1 MEHKDCIGPDANL
14 FGGVRRA
21 LAMTFA
27 AVLVSIFA
35 WPVRA
40 EQTASATQIDSRS
53 DSIAE
58 IPGFV
63 YEDGRWTPNGPYEGT
78 ARAGSGV
85 AKPFPAMPGLDANP
99 LTPAKVELGR
109 LLFFDP
115 ILSGDNRDSCATCHH
130 PDLGLADARPLSM
143 GLGANG
149 VGPERTGGAE
159 LRRNAPT
166 IWNAAFAGSQF
177 WDGRAA
183 TLEEQLDGPL
193 LDASE
198 MNADPAEIVRELKAI
213 PEYVR
218 LFGLAFPDALAHRM
232 GAADEAGA
240 AKRTGTIS
248 FDNVKK
254 ALASFER
261 TLISADS
268 KFDQYAAGDLDAMD
282 ASEKKGMR
290 LFRSLHARCFECH
303 ILPTFTD
310 GTFRILGV
318 PELASREAS
327 GTPPDLG
334 RFEVSSS
341 GREKSFRVPS
351 LRNVARTAPY
361 MHNGRFATLREV
373 VDFYTEGGGRYKPA
387 PPKVDNK
394 IQRFE
399 LDDADKEALVA
410 FLEALTDESLAP
422 QIPASV
428 PSGLAVVGRI
438 ETGAEALVS
447 SADAGAEAGDEG
459 VGNGSEATNVVFRVY
474 PGQSIQAMIDRAIPG
489 DTVEVMPGDYAGPVT
504 VGVDGLSLL
513 GLEIGGQRPV
523 IGSGAT
529 PGSEVRPGAAEP
541 EDMDD
546 SGGAL
551 GQGVRVRAADLRFE
565 GFEIVGPE
573 PGESAP

>member
-1 MEHKDCIGPDANL
+1 MEHKNRIDADGVADANR
-14 FGGVRRA
+14 FGRA
-21 LAMTFA
+21 RHAISMTFA
-27 AVLVSIFA
+27 VALALTAASPA
-35 WPVRA
+35 RPAHA
-40 EQTASATQIDSRS
+40 EQAAIGAQPAAGHDKR
-53 DSIAE
+53 D
-58 IPGFV
+58 IPGFI
-63 YEDGRWTPNGPYEGT
+63 YEDGRWTPDGPYEGS
-78 ARAGSGV
+78 ARAGSGI
-85 AKPFPAMPGLDANP
+85 AKPFPIMPGLDENP
-99 LTPAKVELGR
+99 LTAAKVELGR
-109 LLFFDP
+109 MLFFDP
-115 ILSGDNRDSCATCHH
+115 ILSGDNQLSCATCHH

-143 GLGANG
+143 GLGGGG

-183 TLEEQLDGPL
+183 TLEDQLDGPL
-193 LDASE
+193 LDANE
-198 MNADPAEIVRELKAI
+198 MNADPDEIVRELKAI

-218 LFGLAFPDALAHRM
+218 LFDLAFPNSIATQT
-232 GAADEAGA
+232 GAGDEAGA
-240 AKRTGTIS
+240 ISFANAKR
-248 FDNVKK
+248 
-254 ALASFER
+254 ALAGFER
-261 TLISADS
+261 TLISTRS
-268 KFDQYAAGDLDAMD
+268 KFDRYAAGDLNALDAR
-282 ASEKKGMR
+282 EKRGMR

-318 PELASREAS
+318 PELESREAA
-327 GTPPDLG
+327 GAPPDLG
-334 RFEVSSS
+334 RFEVSNT

-361 MHNGRFATLREV
+361 MHNGQFATLREV

-399 LDDADKEALVA
+399 LDDAAKESLVA

-438 ETGAEALVS
+438 EKEPETAPESTGMAAELTSHPGATPVS
-447 SADAGAEAGDEG
+447 GA
-459 VGNGSEATNVVFRVY
+459 SNVVFRVY

-489 DTVEVMPGDYAGPVT
+489 DTVEVMPGDYAGPVI
-504 VGVDGLSLL
+504 VGVEGLSLL
-513 GLEIGGQRPV
+513 GLEIGGRRPV
-523 IGSGAT
+523 IDSGA
-529 PGSEVRPGAAEP
+529 R
-541 EDMDD
+541 
-546 SGGAL
+546 
-551 GQGVRVRAADLRFE
+551 GVRVRAADFSIE

-573 PGESAP
+573 PSDSTP